1 MSGLPILTILTLLPL
16 FGGIMV
22 VGLQNRQLARRL
34 ALGFSFLSLALALGL
49 WKSFDPANGGLQFVE
64 KANWIPALGV
74 NYFLGVDG
82 LGLLMVLLTAIV
94 TPMAIMAS
102 ALTPSLS
109 HPMGEGGRRT
119 GEGLSPLYYSLILF
133 LQAGL
138 FGTFT
143 ALNFF
148 HWFIFWELS
157 LIPAFFLVRLW
168 GGSQRAPAATQFFV
182 YTMVGSVAMLLAFLA
197 IFVATGKFDFIE
209 LAAMG
214 HSGELASALSAKLG
228 WYDLNSGPLVLIIF
242 CGVLLG
248 FAVKVPLMPFH
259 TWLPATYSEAPS
271 SVTMLLTGVMSK
283 MGVYGFIR
291 ILLPIFGI
299 QMGDPRVQATLL
311 TLAVV
316 TIVFSACAAFAQ
328 RDLKRML
335 AYSSINHLGYCLL
348 GVFAVTKFTN
358 DPALITEKAA
368 ALNGVFLQ
376 MFNHGL
382 TAAALFW
389 FVALI
394 EQRSGGLRGLNDF
407 GGLRKVAPVFCGL
420 MGIALFSSLGLPG
433 LNGFVGEF
441 LIFKGVFPLTPWAA
455 AFSVIGLLVTAIFI
469 LTILQR
475 VFNGPLNEKWS
486 NFPDLSIGEIA
497 LVAIPTALM
506 FVLGLY
512 PRLVLDVINSTAV
525 RMVEQMKF

>member
-1 MSGLPILTILTLLPL
+1 MNELPILTIITLLPL
-16 FGGIMV
+16 VSGIV
-22 VGLQNRQLARRL
+22 VAGLGEHRKLARGL
-34 ALGFSFLSLALALGL
+34 ALTSSFLSLALVLGL
-49 WKSFDPANGGLQFVE
+49 WRSFDGNSGLLQFVE
-64 KANWIPALGV
+64 GPHAWIPTLGV
-74 NYFLGVDG
+74 QYYLGVDG
-82 LGLLMVLLTAIV
+82 LGLLMVLLTALV
-94 TPMAIMAS
+94 VPMSLLAS
-102 ALTPSLS
+102 
-109 HPMGEGGRRT
+109 GRVADRPHVYY
-119 GEGLSPLYYSLILF
+119 GLVLF

-138 FGTFT
+138 VGTFT

-168 GGSQRAPAATQFFV
+168 GGAARAAAATQFFV
-182 YTMVGSVAMLLAFLA
+182 YTMVGSIAMLLAFLA
-197 IFVATGKFDFIE
+197 IFLATSEPGQPGVFDFIT
-209 LAAMG
+209 LADMAR
-214 HSGELASALSAKLG
+214 SGTLEQLLPAKLG
-228 WYDLNSGPLVLIIF
+228 WIDLTARKLLLVVF
-242 CGVLLG
+242 GGALLG
-248 FAVKVPLMPFH
+248 FAVKVPMMPFH
-259 TWLPATYSEAPS
+259 TWLPAAYSEAS
-271 SVTMLLTGVMSK
+271 SPVTMLLTGVMSK
-283 MGVYGFIR
+283 MGVYGFVR
-291 ILLPIFGI
+291 ILLPIFPQHI
-299 QMGDPRVQATLL
+299 NWMLTPLL
-311 TLAVV
+311 WLAVI

-348 GVFAVTKFTN
+348 AVFAVAKFTN
-358 DPALITEKAA
+358 APQFATEKAA

-407 GGLRKVAPVFCGL
+407 GGLRKVAPIFCGL

-441 LIFKGVFPLTPWAA
+441 LIFKGVFPLAPWAA

-486 NFPDLSIGEIA
+486 KFPDLTLGEIA
-497 LVAIPTALM
+497 LLIIPIALM

-512 PRLVLDVINSTAV
+512 PRLVLDVINATAV
-525 RMVEQMKF
+525 QMVEQLKF